1 LKSRT
6 ELLEFR
12 IFRKTTNPVRA
23 MSLDG
28 FNNFED
34 LTFLQNNG
42 TNSTDT
48 FWFGW
53 PNTTWG
59 YIFTMISVLCFGS
72 FNIPLKLER
81 TQKANPEPMIFQI
94 YMSTG
99 IFLTSWI
106 VCAYTDFVFTV
117 WGLLSAALW
126 VTASIMSIFAITN
139 VGLAVS
145 QGLWSGGTIIIS
157 FLWGVLY
164 FNQHPKDLV
173 LSIVALAVIVIG
185 ITGVSIAGSNLLV
198 KKQKIQERKALLQEE
213 SDDSTI
219 INSSRKPETPKKSL
233 LLGCLLAL
241 GLSIPNGTML
251 VPIKLAP
258 VSVQGINFI
267 VSFGIGVICV
277 TPIYAIIYYIILRKK
292 PSFKL
297 YQLAIPGTIAGVGWN
312 IGNWASIY
320 ATLFLGFTIGF
331 PLSQCALLVGGFW
344 GLVLFREITGGV
356 RVLLFVFSSFT
367 VIGGAVLLGM
377 YGS

>member
-1 LKSRT
+1 
-6 ELLEFR
+6 
-12 IFRKTTNPVRA
+12 

-59 YIFTMISVLCFGS
+59 YIFAMISALCFGS
-72 FNIPLKLER
+72 FNIPLKLEK

-99 IFLTSWI
+99 IFVTSWI
-106 VCAYTDFVFTV
+106 VCTYTKFVFNV

-126 VTASIMSIFAITN
+126 VTASMMSIFAINN

-164 FNQHPKDLV
+164 FNQNPKDLW
-173 LSIVALAVIVIG
+173 LSILALAVIVIG
-185 ITGVSIAGSNLLV
+185 ITGVSVAGSNLLV
-198 KKQKIQERKALLQEE
+198 NKKKFPESRALLGSSE
-213 SDDSTI
+213 DGTI
-219 INSSRKPETPKKSL
+219 SLNDPGRFSASPKKNVF
-233 LLGCLLAL
+233 LGCLLAL
-241 GLSIPNGTML
+241 GLSIPNGTRL

-258 VSVQGINFI
+258 TEVQGINFI

-277 TPIYAIIYYIILRKK
+277 TPVYALIYYFAFRKK
-292 PSFKL
+292 PLFKL
-297 YQLAIPGTIAGVGWN
+297 NQLAIPGIIAGVGWN

-331 PLSQCALLVGGFW
+331 PLTQCALLVGAFW
-344 GLVLFREITGGV
+344 GLLLFREISGGI
-356 RVLLFVFSSFT
+356 RVLIVVISSFT
-367 VIGGAVLLGM
+367 LIGGAVLLGM
-377 YGS
+377 FGAS